1 MTTAS
6 IISGNSSIVQ
16 AGGRNLF
23 GPDHWNGEHLS
34 LRISNQNQ
42 CNFCKFSTKLI

>member
-16 AGGRNLF
+16 AGGLNLF

-34 LRISNQNQ
+34 LRRSNKKSMQFLQ
-42 CNFCKFSTKLI
+42 IY